1 MIVCEVDQL
10 VRNIHHILQLIGEH
24 TAVPECPLSNVLL
37 GYICRRLLLE
47 GLDSS
52 RKIGAFRD
60 NVAVFFAGIG
70 RLDAHKNEVRF
81 PLLRL
86 LGQPLQC
93 FKVVI
98 LYIRIY
104 RTDHHGLLR
113 VDMLHIH
120 QICRSQRDGRECVPA
135 AGLDRD
141 SHFVSQLVMDSRYLR
156 LACGDGHSSIRV
168 CLLDLTIDTLHHRFI
183 GTVLFL
189 ENLNE
194 LLGTDIIGQRPKA
207 FAGTAG

>member
-10 VRNIHHILQLIGEH
+10 VRDIHHILQLIGEH
-24 TAVPECPLSNVLL
+24 TAVPQCSL
-37 GYICRRLLLE
+37 GNILFCYICRWLLLE

-60 NVAVFFAGIG
+60 DIAVFFTGIG
-70 RLDAHKNEVRF
+70 RLNAHENKIGLSLF
-81 PLLRL
+81 RL
-86 LGQPLQC
+86 LGQPLQG

-98 LYIRIY
+98 LHIGVY
-104 RTDHHGLLR
+104 RADYHRLLW
-113 VDMLHIH
+113 VDMEYIH
-120 QICRSQRDGRECVPA
+120 QICRSQRDGRKCVTA

-141 SHFVSQLVMDSRYLR
+141 AHFVSQLVMDSRYLR

-194 LLGTDIIGQRPKA
+194 LLGTDIVGQRPKA